1 MLQSTH
7 LAIIPNKG
15 TLCKY
20 KIIEA
25 VPEIYLKEKRQSGP
39 LPEKTRPAAAV

>member
-7 LAIIPNKG
+7 LVIISNKG

-25 VPEIYLKEKRQSGP
+25 LPEIHLKKDRAAP
-39 LPEKTRPAAAV
+39 CLKKTRPAAAV